1 MSYNKLLDES
11 TWSDVN
17 QDSKDLLEDY
27 MLELEATGKSEK
39 TRYQYFA
46 DIRGFLSWIQRNGK
60 NKSILELKKRD
71 FRNFFLKMSKQG
83 TSNARINRLQS
94 SIRNLLAYC
103 EGDED
108 MYEDYEVNQMR
119 NIHGVPK
126 EAVRDVVFLDNDKIT
141 EILEYLMDKKEYQ
154 KALYISLSYDSAA
167 RRNEVHQI
175 KKDGFLESNQTNQ
188 VIGKRG
194 KKFNLIY
201 FDRTKKIA
209 ELYFEQR
216 GNDDIESLWVV
227 GNGDK
232 KRAASYEVLYTWAIS
247 IRPIIKELFDE
258 DLMIASHSWRHIA
271 LENYSNGTH
280 YVLKEMGKKELPIDV
295 LKVIAHHSS
304 IETTQSYLKNKDE
317 ELLAQAFDLN

>member
-1 MSYNKLLDES
+1 
-11 TWSDVN
+11 
-17 QDSKDLLEDY
+17 
-27 MLELEATGKSEK
+27 
-39 TRYQYFA
+39 
-46 DIRGFLSWIQRNGK
+46 
-60 NKSILELKKRD
+60 
-71 FRNFFLKMSKQG
+71 
-83 TSNARINRLQS
+83 
-94 SIRNLLAYC
+94 
-103 EGDED
+103 
-108 MYEDYEVNQMR
+108 
-119 NIHGVPK
+119 
-126 EAVRDVVFLDNDKIT
+126 
-141 EILEYLMDKKEYQ
+141 LEYLMDKKEYQ

-209 ELYFEQR
+209 ELYFKQR

-280 YVLKEMGKKELPIDV
+280 YVLKEMGKKELPIEV
-295 LKVIAHHSS
+295 LKVIAHHSDVS
-304 IETTQSYLKNKDE
+304 TTQSYLKDRDE
-317 ELLAQAFDLN
+317 ELLNETFNF